1 MTGSLRSLKTEGSTM
16 VDENR
21 FAGLADAE
29 NSDLEDETDATLDDP
44 DQETSTTSPDDD
56 GEVDTSEHDE
66 GGPAFSF
73 DETTAKS
80 IYVRE
85 ETLDILEDTE
95 LEIEL
100 LLRQKHDI
108 RDITGREVMDAV
120 LRVAAEEPDA
130 VVDQIIAER
139 DGHSDE

>member
-1 MTGSLRSLKTEGSTM
+1 MTISLRSLKTEGSTM

-29 NSDLEDETDATLDDP
+29 NSDLEDETDVTLDDP
-44 DQETSTTSPDDD
+44 DQETSTTSPDND

-73 DETTAKS
+73 DKTTAKS

-85 ETLDILEDTE
+85 ETLDVLEDTE

-130 VVDQIIAER
+130 VVDQIIAEH
-139 DGHSDE
+139 DGHADG